1 MRRSCFIPALS
12 ILAFSLAGCGADSIL
27 PKRAYS
33 KTVSAFS
40 ASGETAQDMP
50 LMVRLNGVC
59 LTDTGR
65 KATGPDHLP
74 IAADTPWDG
83 LLTSQAP
90 SGKIPDQDGQASFSC
105 QDVPYLILA
114 EGAAAI
120 KLDGQYRLFL
130 AEDMVEYEGIF
141 KKKEEVSE
149 DTLEWLNF
157 YYSMPEADRLAISM
171 VPSEFSSDIGPAAAM
186 ETSSE
191 TAPSYLAALT
201 EEELSETEALAMHY
215 FTEVDVSFEG
225 VDQIY
230 PVDADEGNYANAGIE
245 GEYLPGD
252 IIIYK
257 VLTVKDRRDGNPFR
271 FISIAR
277 PTKSDEWKVIN
288 SGY

>member
-1 MRRSCFIPALS
+1 MRRLCFTAAVSFLVI
-12 ILAFSLAGCGADSIL
+12 FLAGCGADSIQN
-27 PKRAYS
+27 
-33 KTVSAFS
+33 KTQQPEAASA
-40 ASGETAQDMP
+40 ETAQDAP
-50 LMVRLNGVC
+50 LMVYLGGAC

-65 KATGPDHLP
+65 RAVGPDHLP
-74 IAADTPWDG
+74 IAADASWDG
-83 LLTSQAP
+83 TLTSQAP

-105 QDVPYLILA
+105 QNAPYLILA
-114 EGAAAI
+114 EGAAAV

-130 AEDMVEYEGIF
+130 AENMVEYEGIF
-141 KKKEEVSE
+141 KKKDEVSE
-149 DTLEWLNF
+149 DTLEWLDF

-171 VPSEFSSDIGPAAAM
+171 VPSEFSSDIGPAVAM
-186 ETSSE
+186 ETSGGP
-191 TAPSYLAALT
+191 APSYLAALT

-230 PVDADEGNYANAGIE
+230 PVDADEGNYTNAGIE